1 MQQQKKPDE
10 TLDNLSFIEI
20 ITRVWGYNETF
31 VFFKKPI
38 VSISCMGLRI
48 VSGSEVLC
56 VDVRQQVIKRIPSYT
71 RLDA

>member
-1 MQQQKKPDE
+1 MKHW
-10 TLDNLSFIEI
+10 TTYFIEI

-31 VFFKKPI
+31 VFFKKAI
-38 VSISCMGLRI
+38 LSISWMELVI
-48 VSGSEVLC
+48 VSGSEVLS